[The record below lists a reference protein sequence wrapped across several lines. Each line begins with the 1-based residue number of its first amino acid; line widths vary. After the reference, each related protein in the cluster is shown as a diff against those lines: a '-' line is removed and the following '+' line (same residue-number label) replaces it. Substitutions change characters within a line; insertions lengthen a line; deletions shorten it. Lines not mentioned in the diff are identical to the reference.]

1 MKLERSNLVA
11 VLSEALDSVEKE
23 LLGVTDHHAKR
34 VAILCIR
41 MAEQLEMPTE
51 ERASLAISALLHDSA
66 LSEYR
71 EGYHGGEVT
80 PDALQ
85 GHCTVGEEN
94 LRYIP
99 GDISRNFVLYHHERA
114 DGSGPFGKT
123 AEETPLGAQLLHI
136 ADQTDRTIPMGMATE
151 ADLAQARAFVEAH
164 RGTHFA
170 EQPCLLMER
179 VLTQDLLQ
187 ELSDENITESQLP
200 LPQTVYDTD
209 LRALSGLFARV
220 IDYKSPFTKQH
231 SVGVAEKAETM
242 AQYYQWDGDIVEQI
256 YCAGA
261 LHDIG
266 KLMVSRDVLEK
277 PGKLDQQEYQHI
289 QSHAYETYRLLSHL
303 YGAEQITQWAS
314 NHHEKLN
321 GKGYPFG
328 KTAEQLDKK
337 SRLLAC
343 LDIYQALTED
353 RPYKA
358 GMPHSK
364 AIAILRELVDKGE
377 LDREITE
384 DIDRVFR
391 CEDGAVSEIRTAL
404 FQCKVCGQIYEGDTM
419 PDQYRCP
426 VCGQPETAF
435 LRLR

>member
-34 VAILCIR
+34 VAMLCIR
-41 MAEQLEMPTE
+41 MAEQVEMPTE
-51 ERASLAISALLHDSA
+51 ERVALAISALLHDSA

-71 EGYHGGEVT
+71 EGYHNGEVT

-99 GDISRNFVLYHHERA
+99 GDVSRNFVLYHHERA

-123 AEETPLGAQLLHI
+123 AEETSLGAQLLHI
-136 ADQTDRTIPMGMATE
+136 ADQTDRAIPMGKATE
-151 ADLAQARAFVEAH
+151 AHLAQARAFVEAY
-164 RGTHFA
+164 RGTLFA
-170 EQPCLLMER
+170 EQPCALMEA
-179 VLTQDLLQ
+179 VLTQEVLQ
-187 ELSDENITESQLP
+187 ELSDERIAESRLP
-200 LPQTVYDTD
+200 LPQAVYETD
-209 LRALSGLFARV
+209 IRALSGLFARV

-242 AQYYQWDGDIVEQI
+242 AQYYQWDGDTVEQL

-289 QSHAYETYRLLSHL
+289 QSHAYETYRLLSRL
-303 YGAEQITQWAS
+303 YGAEQMTEWAA

-328 KTAEQLDKK
+328 KTAEQLDEK

-364 AIAILRELVDKGE
+364 AIAILRELADKGE
-377 LDREITE
+377 LDSTITE

-391 CEDGAVSEIRTAL
+391 REKEELSEIRTAL

-419 PDQYRCP
+419 PDHYRCP

>member
-34 VAILCIR
+34 VAMLCIR
-41 MAEQLEMPTE
+41 MAEQVEMPTE
-51 ERASLAISALLHDSA
+51 ERVALAISALLHDSA

-71 EGYHGGEVT
+71 EGYHNGEVT

-99 GDISRNFVLYHHERA
+99 GDVSRNFVLYHHERA

-123 AEETPLGAQLLHI
+123 AEETSLGAQLLHI
-136 ADQTDRTIPMGMATE
+136 ADQTDRAIPMGKATE
-151 ADLAQARAFVEAH
+151 AHLAQARAFVEAY
-164 RGTHFA
+164 RGTLFA
-170 EQPCLLMER
+170 EQPCALMEA
-179 VLTQDLLQ
+179 VLTQEVLQ
-187 ELSDENITESQLP
+187 ELSDERIAESRLP
-200 LPQTVYDTD
+200 LPQAVYETD
-209 LRALSGLFARV
+209 IRALSGLFARV

-242 AQYYQWDGDIVEQI
+242 AQYYQWDGDTVEQL

-289 QSHAYETYRLLSHL
+289 QSHAYETYRLLSRL
-303 YGAEQITQWAS
+303 YGAEQMTEWAA

-328 KTAEQLDKK
+328 KTAEQLDEK

-364 AIAILRELVDKGE
+364 AIAILRELADKGE
-377 LDREITE
+377 LDSTITE

-391 CEDGAVSEIRTAL
+391 REKEELSEIHTAL

-419 PDQYRCP
+419 PDHYRCP